1 MRGIS
6 NLKEKDEDKVF
17 KNKKNDQ
24 NSAQDDD
31 DNIYKMKEYSA
42 KYNERVSRN
51 INKIMND

>member
-1 MRGIS
+1 LRGIS

-31 DNIYKMKEYSA
+31 DNIYKMKE
-42 KYNERVSRN
+42 
-51 INKIMND
+51 